1 MNALATARIIAAKQ
15 VTSTRHAYKK
25 LWFEPKL
32 DGDVDVSGNGLA
44 VLRGGFV
51 AILLDGFHGGIAE
64 RGGAGENF
72 YGVDAAGGIDSGVH
86 GNVAGDVAENGV
98 GRGVE
103 ADGFDE
109 LWWNDGAAFEQ

>member
-15 VTSTRHAYKK
+15 VTSTRHAYEE

-51 AILLDGFHGGIAE
+51 AILLDGFHGGFVE
-64 RGGAGENF
+64 RRGAGENF
-72 YGVDAAGGIDSGVH
+72 YGADAAGGIDSSVH
-86 GNVAGDVAENGV
+86 GNVAGDVAKYGI
-98 GRGVE
+98 GRGVG

-109 LWWNDGAAFEQ
+109 LWWNDGTAFEQ